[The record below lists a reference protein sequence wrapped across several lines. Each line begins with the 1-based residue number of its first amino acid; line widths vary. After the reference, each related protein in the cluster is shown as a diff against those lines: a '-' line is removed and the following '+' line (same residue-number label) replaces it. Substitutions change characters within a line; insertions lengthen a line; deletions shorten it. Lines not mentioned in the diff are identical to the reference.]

1 MFARLSL
8 THCFLMTGTT
18 AVGYEGNVVPAV
30 GLGLGLNT
38 ATGYNDAA
46 VISKEGTCAGYG
58 QNGGPGFCQC
68 LEGFLGPAPWV
79 SCEYNF
85 G

>member
-18 AVGYEGNVVPAV
+18 AVGYEGNVLPAV
-30 GLGLGLNT
+30 D
-38 ATGYNDAA
+38 AETGYNDVG

-79 SCEYNF
+79 SCEFNF

>member
-1 MFARLSL
+1 MRGSL
-8 THCFLMTGTT
+8 LHTVSVLMTGTT

-30 GLGLGLNT
+30 D
-38 ATGYNDAA
+38 AETGYNDAG
-46 VISKEGTCAGYG
+46 VISKEGTCAGDG

-79 SCEYNF
+79 SCEFNF